1 MSWNCY
7 LEHCVKSV
15 EIRSFFW
22 SVFSRMLN
30 SWEPNC
36 SSYTWSES
44 CRLCYC
50 IHCVKNVQKR
60 SNFWSVFSRIR
71 TEYGEIL
78 RICPYSVRM
87 RKNTDQKLLR
97 ILTLCTYWSVSGSGL
112 RDDHNFFY
120 KNDLSKKC
128 SSRNRSI
135 FPIICWKIIW
145 SNENVIYIDFF

>member
-60 SNFWSVFSRIR
+60 SNFWSVFPRIR

-112 RDDHNFFY
+112 RDEEITISFTKTIYRKSAAQETGVSFP
-120 KNDLSKKC
+120 LSAEKLSEVMKT
-128 SSRNRSI
+128 
-135 FPIICWKIIW
+135 
-145 SNENVIYIDFF
+145 